1 MKIKKILSH
10 LFFPTLVTMFYL
22 TNVAYAAIENK
33 LGCGDTIRECI
44 LYAIGELQY
53 IVVGV
58 AVVVIIIAGIIY
70 LFAGGNESTATRA
83 KMTLYGAVLGFAI
96 VIGASILIN
105 EVGRA
110 LGWKGVTDQT
120 GEGAHGII
128 ARAITFLFSILGA
141 ISIGG
146 ILVGAGMFL
155 TAAGDEDRVKSG
167 KRIIIY
173 SIVGTVIALSATLIV
188 RQVERIMLQ

>member
-1 MKIKKILSH
+1 MRIKKIFPQL
-10 LFFPTLVTMFYL
+10 LFPALVGMLYL

-33 LGCGDTIRECI
+33 LGCGDTIRACI
-44 LYAIGELQY
+44 LYAIGQLQF

-58 AVVVIIIAGIIY
+58 TVVVIIIAGIIY

-110 LGWKGVTDQT
+110 LGWKGVTDET

-146 ILVGAGMFL
+146 ILVGAGMYMMS
-155 TAAGDEDRVKSG
+155 AGDEERANRG
-167 KRIIIY
+167 KKIIIY
-173 SIVGTVIALSATLIV
+173 SIIGTVIALSATLIV

>member
-1 MKIKKILSH
+1 MRIKKILPQM
-10 LFFPTLVTMFYL
+10 LFPVLVGLFYL
-22 TNVAYAAIENK
+22 SNVAFAAIENK
-33 LGCGDTIRECI
+33 LGCGDTIRACI
-44 LYAIGELQY
+44 LYAIDQLQLV
-53 IVVGV
+53 VVGV
-58 AVVVIIIAGIIY
+58 TVVVIIVAGIIY
-70 LFAGGNESTATRA
+70 LFAGGNEQTATWA

-110 LGWKGVTDQT
+110 LGWQGVQDQE

-128 ARAITFLFSILGA
+128 TRAITFLFSILGA

-146 ILVGAGMFL
+146 ILVGAGMFIA
-155 TAAGDEDRVKSG
+155 AAGDEDRVTRG
-167 KRIIIY
+167 KKIIVY
-173 SIVGTVIALSATLIV
+173 SVIGTVIALSATLIV

>member
-1 MKIKKILSH
+1 MKIKKTLAH
-10 LFFPTLVTMFYL
+10 LMFPSVLALFAL
-22 TNVAYAAIENK
+22 TNVVYADIENK
-33 LGCGDTIRECI
+33 LGCGDTIRACI

-58 AVVVIIIAGIIY
+58 TVVVIIVAGIIY
-70 LFAGGNESTATRA
+70 LFSGGNEQLATKA
-83 KMTLYGAVLGFAI
+83 KMTLMGAVLGFAI

-110 LGWKGVTDQT
+110 LGWQGVQDQE

-128 ARAITFLFSILGA
+128 ARTITFLFSILGA

-146 ILVGAGMFL
+146 ILVGAGFYL
-155 TAAGDEDRVKSG
+155 TAAGDEQRASSG
-167 KRIIIY
+167 KKIIIY
-173 SIVGTVIALSATLIV
+173 SIIGTVIALSATLIV

>member
-1 MKIKKILSH
+1 MKTKILPRLIFPAIIT
-10 LFFPTLVTMFYL
+10 LFAL
-22 TNVAYAAIENK
+22 TNVVYADISNK
-33 LGCGDTIRECI
+33 LGCGDTIRACI

-58 AVVVIIIAGIIY
+58 TVVVIIVAGIIY
-70 LFAGGNESTATRA
+70 LFSGGNEQLATKA
-83 KMTLYGAVLGFAI
+83 KLTLFGAVLGFAI

-110 LGWKGVTDQT
+110 LGWQGVQDEE
-120 GEGAHGII
+120 GEGARGII
-128 ARAITFLFSILGA
+128 ARTITFLFSILGA

-146 ILVGAGMFL
+146 ILVGAGIYL
-155 TAAGDEDRVKSG
+155 TSAGDEQRAGSG
-167 KRIIIY
+167 KKIIIY
-173 SIVGTVIALSATLIV
+173 SIIGTVIALSATLIV